1 MTGILITD
9 DHPLFMLGLD
19 TALRLRKSELQV
31 YQATHLDSAK
41 LHIKQQSSITL
52 MLLDRTLPGIDSLN
66 HLEEFWEI
74 NPNLRIAIISAA
86 DSRHQIQEA
95 INAGVVGFI
104 SKSASPHAILDAID
118 LLLQGRIYVPDT
130 LFRSPTPLSCI
141 ASLSQRQNEILQLAA
156 EGYTNKQIA
165 KETALTEGTVKQ
177 HFNAILKALSVNNRT
192 QAIQTARMRG
202 LVR

>member
-19 TALRLRKSELQV
+19 TALRLRKSDLQV

-41 LHIKQQSSITL
+41 LHIKQQSSIRL

-104 SKSASPHAILDAID
+104 SKSASPNAILDAID
-118 LLLQGRIYVPDT
+118 LLLQGKIYVPDT
-130 LFRSPTPLSCI
+130 LFRSPAPLSCV
-141 ASLSQRQNEILQLAA
+141 ASLSQRQEDILQLAA

-165 KETALTEGTVKQ
+165 KETALAEGTVKQ
-177 HFNAILKALSVNNRT
+177 HFNVILKALNVNNRT
-192 QAIQTARMRG
+192 QAQE
-202 LVR
+202 